1 MRKHLA
7 FLLLLALGVP
17 GAALGGDDAVTA
29 LKADLAEVVKTGK
42 VEPTAGLTTAGQ
54 PDEAAFRVFAES
66 GYTTVVDLRT
76 AEEDRGLDEP
86 AVVEGLGMKYISMP
100 IGNGDINFD
109 KARELAELL
118 DRSEGPILL
127 HCASSNRVG
136 ALLALN
142 VFEETGDARLA
153 LATGR
158 AAGMTRLEKT
168 VTEIID
174 AD

>member
-1 MRKHLA
+1 MNRYLAILLWLA
-7 FLLLLALGVP
+7 FGISAP
-17 GAALGGDDAVTA
+17 ALGGNEAVTT
-29 LKADLAEVVKTGK
+29 LKADLESVVELGR
-42 VEPTAGLTTAGQ
+42 VEPVSGLTTAGQ
-54 PDEAAFRVFAES
+54 PDEAAFRVFAEN
-66 GYTTVVDLRT
+66 GYHTVIDLRT

-86 AVVEGLGMKYISMP
+86 AVVDQLGMRYIAMP
-100 IGNGDINFD
+100 IGAGDINFD

-127 HCASSNRVG
+127 HCASANRVG

-142 VFEETGDARLA
+142 VYEETGDAALA
-153 LATGR
+153 LQTGR
-158 AAGMTRLEKT
+158 AAGMTRLEKL